1 LFVWLAHVQYPFV
14 QDSNENLVVDGV
26 MLKMV
31 NPHLETQHRLPPLN
45 ALRAFE
51 AAARLLS
58 FKHAAEELF
67 VTPTAVS
74 HQIKQLEEFVD
85 LTLFNRLTR
94 ALELTPEGE
103 AMLPKVRQGL
113 DCFASAIECA
123 RQPASKGRLV
133 VVAPPSFARRW
144 LVPRLQRFTQ
154 AEPQVNL
161 HLLSSLH
168 AIESYQ
174 SGAAQAFAGIDLQAD
189 DSQVV
194 IRFGAGTYPGF
205 HVDRII
211 ASDYIAVC
219 SPGLMAAAHP
229 LREPADVRFHVL
241 LHNDTIANERAR
253 PSWEEWLRVAGVEG
267 VDSTAGPHFSDS
279 GMALVAAVD
288 GAGIALAPRQLVAG
302 EIEEGKLVS
311 PFDIVIGRHFA
322 YDLVTPTAISSRPAV
337 RAFRQW
343 LLKEARA
350 EELGRSNSR

>member
-1 LFVWLAHVQYPFV
+1 MDIHYF
-14 QDSNENLVVDGV
+14 
-26 MLKMV
+26 
-31 NPHLETQHRLPPLN
+31 ETPYRLPPLN

-74 HQIKQLEEFVD
+74 HQIKLLEEFLD

-94 ALELTPEGE
+94 ALELTREGT
-103 AMLPKVRQGL
+103 AMLPKVREGL
-113 DCFASAIECA
+113 QCFASAIECT
-123 RQPASKGRLV
+123 RVHASKGRLV
-133 VVAPPSFARRW
+133 VVAPPSFALRW
-144 LVPRLQRFTQ
+144 LVPRLQRFTL
-154 AEPQVNL
+154 AEPQINL
-161 HLLSSLH
+161 HLLSSLN

-174 SGAAQAFAGIDLQAD
+174 SGGAQSFDGIDLQSD

-205 HVDRII
+205 RVDRII
-211 ASDYIAVC
+211 ASDYVAVC
-219 SPGLMAAAHP
+219 SPKLLNADRP

-241 LHNDTIANERAR
+241 LHNDTVANGGVR
-253 PSWEEWLRVAGVEG
+253 PSWEEWLRVAGVAG
-267 VDSTAGPHFSDS
+267 VDSKAGPHFSDS

-288 GAGIALAPRQLVAG
+288 GLGIALAPRQLIA
-302 EIEEGKLVS
+302 EEFAQGKLAS

-322 YDLVTPTAISSRPAV
+322 YDLVTPTAISERPAV
-337 RAFRQW
+337 NAFRQW

-350 EELGRSNSR
+350 DEMGHTTPILSPII